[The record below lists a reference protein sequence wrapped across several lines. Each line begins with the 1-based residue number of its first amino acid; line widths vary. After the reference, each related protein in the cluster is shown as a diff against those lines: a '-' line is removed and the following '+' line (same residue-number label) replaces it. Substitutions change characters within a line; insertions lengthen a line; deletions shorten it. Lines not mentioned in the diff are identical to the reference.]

1 MNKLLE
7 RQIRKYLGDIKAFPE
22 EFESFLKAVSDAYDA
37 SEEDRILMER
47 AFDLSS
53 AEVGKVNTD
62 LKAERA
68 QFLSLLSG
76 INEVVYVAD
85 PETYELLYMNGPA
98 KEYCGNSIG
107 KKCYNALQG
116 RNVPCPFCTNNQIL
130 GDNFGKTC
138 IWEFQNLINKKWYRC
153 IDRAIHW
160 PDGRKVRFELA
171 IDISELK
178 AAEEDLKRNL
188 EELKSFQ
195 KLTIG
200 RELRMVELKKEIN
213 ALCRELGR
221 KEPY

>member
-53 AEVGKVNTD
+53 AEVGKVNMD
-62 LKAERA
+62 IKSERA

-98 KEYCGNSIG
+98 KEYCGNSVG
-107 KKCYNALQG
+107 KKCYTALQG
-116 RNVPCPFCTNNQIL
+116 RNVP
-130 GDNFGKTC
+130 
-138 IWEFQNLINKKWYRC
+138 
-153 IDRAIHW
+153 
-160 PDGRKVRFELA
+160 
-171 IDISELK
+171 
-178 AAEEDLKRNL
+178 
-188 EELKSFQ
+188 
-195 KLTIG
+195 
-200 RELRMVELKKEIN
+200 
-213 ALCRELGR
+213 
-221 KEPY
+221 